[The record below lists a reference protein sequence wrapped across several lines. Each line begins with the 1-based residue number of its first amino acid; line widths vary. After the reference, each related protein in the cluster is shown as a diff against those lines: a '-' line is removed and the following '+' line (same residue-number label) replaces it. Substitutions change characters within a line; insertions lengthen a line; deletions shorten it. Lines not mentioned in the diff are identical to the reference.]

1 MSLSWRKRQALAS
14 DQKTW
19 RGLGLDSALWKSID
33 RNAANVATSLGSGG
47 TTGIVTGLTFVKT
60 EGLSFDGT
68 SGTGEKKIYV
78 SDASN
83 STVVSQSGVNQFDTP
98 HPPSNSGNG
107 LVFTYKKYDSAS
119 RFIENPTNTDI
130 SGIKYDIVN
139 GGSGY
144 NVGDL
149 ITLNGSQ
156 RLGLKI
162 EVTTVNPTVSLTD
175 DIEGGLLGTPFPVI
189 TQDPYRITDVSVNVT
204 TIIAP
209 ANGVDG
215 GNIVTLHNGPLLEAG
230 TLTGKLAPQSYNFSV
245 IDTNGTATGTSFT
258 TNDFSTAADTAGVLT
273 GGTFA
278 GFDFSLAT
286 AGTLTGD
293 TFAVRDFSTL
303 GSEDLIL
310 TVDGGS
316 PATITIDSNA
326 TDAAAVVTAHG
337 AAFTAAGA
345 TLSDSGSNTLII
357 TSNTT
362 GASSSISLTG
372 TTDTN
377 ALALFGNQTIVA
389 GAANSNENLTVEIN
403 GTSHTVTLTA
413 NCLLIANA
421 RTHLD
426 GLVTGLTPVSAT
438 VSNTTVL
445 IITSDVAGS
454 SSSINLISASSGT
467 NALELF
473 NNVVSGVDGTAAQEI
488 LKIQVDGGVTQNITL
503 NTDITNITDAVNAL
517 SGLVGAT
524 ASNVGGN
531 LRITSNGATGPSST
545 IALPSGSGTAASAL
559 IGSAS
564 IVNGTSDTSETLKI
578 TIDGG
583 IEKSLVINDNV
594 TNISDAV
601 TAVTAGAI
609 PTLSTIGASAAD
621 DGSGKLKITSNTT
634 GSSSSVSINT
644 TGTGANVLKLFGNAG
659 LYNPPFTTLVGTD
672 EAPVIATGFLASS
685 PGTSNTGFTKLRIH
699 SKTGPSGDFTSGPT
713 NQSIKVSGGSY
724 IGNNGDDVGTKV
736 TNGGI
741 TLISTEPGATG
752 FTDSIQN
759 GVSAFNLYQAS
770 LADTVNNTFVAAYS
784 PLKNGD
790 VVVLNEARAR
800 SMSVAA
806 TATTLTSVG
815 TPISPIVGNVGDGQF
830 NGRITVKVSHV
841 ANTNPQPGR
850 N

>member
-33 RNAANVATSLGSGG
+33 TNAVNVATSLGSGG

-107 LVFTYKKYDSAS
+107 LVFTYKKYDSVS

-488 LKIQVDGGVTQNITL
+488 LKIHVCRHHQ
-503 NTDITNITDAVNAL
+503 
-517 SGLVGAT
+517 
-524 ASNVGGN
+524 
-531 LRITSNGATGPSST
+531 
-545 IALPSGSGTAASAL
+545 
-559 IGSAS
+559 
-564 IVNGTSDTSETLKI
+564 LK
-578 TIDGG
+578 
-583 IEKSLVINDNV
+583 
-594 TNISDAV
+594 
-601 TAVTAGAI
+601 
-609 PTLSTIGASAAD
+609 
-621 DGSGKLKITSNTT
+621 
-634 GSSSSVSINT
+634 
-644 TGTGANVLKLFGNAG
+644 
-659 LYNPPFTTLVGTD
+659 
-672 EAPVIATGFLASS
+672 
-685 PGTSNTGFTKLRIH
+685 
-699 SKTGPSGDFTSGPT
+699 
-713 NQSIKVSGGSY
+713 
-724 IGNNGDDVGTKV
+724 
-736 TNGGI
+736 
-741 TLISTEPGATG
+741 
-752 FTDSIQN
+752 
-759 GVSAFNLYQAS
+759 NLYDH
-770 LADTVNNTFVAAYS
+770 LLHYF
-784 PLKNGD
+784 L
-790 VVVLNEARAR
+790 
-800 SMSVAA
+800 
-806 TATTLTSVG
+806 
-815 TPISPIVGNVGDGQF
+815 
-830 NGRITVKVSHV
+830 
-841 ANTNPQPGR
+841 
-850 N
+850 